1 MNSARDVQPIWVAE
15 VLSRIRHRKASAASL
30 ELNWAGPTPLSPIA
44 HERYRG
50 GRVCGPSYRYGR
62 AGCGPAT
69 RSQGPATSLG
79 KPGRN
84 APNLVIC
91 LDPTALTQ

>member
-50 GRVCGPSYRYGR
+50 GAGVRPKLPLWAGWMRPSH
-62 AGCGPAT
+62 
-69 RSQGPATSLG
+69 S
-79 KPGRN
+79 
-84 APNLVIC
+84 
-91 LDPTALTQ
+91 